1 MVQNKQKEL
10 YDTKLLYI
18 QILLFFQLC
27 ILFYKAVIGLAVKGT
42 SI

>member
-10 YDTKLLYI
+10 YDTKLLYF
-18 QILLFFQLC
+18 QILLLFQLC